1 MKDLVKVL
9 EINPERLPRK
19 TARAMKVVQAQ
30 WVERG
35 QPIDG
40 PALAEFL
47 DQTIDF
53 CKKMELEYPKILL
66 KRLKQLQRGEW
77 KPVREVFARAE
88 NLS

>member
-1 MKDLVKVL
+1 MEDLVKVL
-9 EINPERLPRK
+9 EINSERIPGRS
-19 TARAMKVVQAQ
+19 TQTMKVVQGR

-35 QPIDG
+35 QPTDG

-77 KPVREVFARAE
+77 KPADEVIFRAE